1 MFGCG
6 AGAAAGFVHGYAAAA
21 DFVTGGKETL
31 TCVAFSEEGVVF
43 FAELVPE
50 VVEGFVVWA
59 VDDVAESMEESQ
71 VGLYAL
77 WGESFL
83 LVEHG
88 IGDPFQGHEL
98 AFVTSVSE
106 AQTDVLTCIDI

>member
-1 MFGCG
+1 M
-6 AGAAAGFVHGYAAAA
+6 HGYAAAA
-21 DFVTGGKETL
+21 DFVAGGKETFA
-31 TCVAFSEEGVVF
+31 CVAFSEEGVVF
-43 FAELVPE
+43 FAKLVPE
-50 VVEGFVVWA
+50 VVEGFIVRA
-59 VDDVAESMEESQ
+59 VDDVAEPMAGCQ
-71 VGLYAL
+71 VGIYAL

-88 IGDPFQGHEL
+88 IGDLFQGHEL